1 MNGEFMPMSLGT
13 SSGNTSTYA
22 TTKTDQTDMDIWK
35 ELGIEVKTQ
44 DDDLGLNFEDY
55 LQLMVQQLQ
64 NQTMDNTMDSS
75 AMLNQLVQ
83 MSTVQ
88 MMASLKNSMDTVADA
103 STLTYAASLVG
114 KTVTVGSYDEEGNI
128 KEIVGTVEGTGTYQ
142 GVPVIFVN
150 GEMYALSDIMAIG
163 TLPEIPEEPEEPEE
177 PEGGES
183 GGEGNGEDNEN
194 VDPTV

>member
-163 TLPEIPEEPEEPEE
+163 TLPEIPEEPEEPE
-177 PEGGES
+177 GGES

>member
-35 ELGIEVKTQ
+35 ELGIGVKTQ

-163 TLPEIPEEPEEPEE
+163 TLPEIPEEPEEPE
-177 PEGGES
+177 GGES

>member
-75 AMLNQLVQ
+75 CLLYT
-83 MSTVQ
+83 SFGIC
-88 MMASLKNSMDTVADA
+88 K
-103 STLTYAASLVG
+103 G
-114 KTVTVGSYDEEGNI
+114 C
-128 KEIVGTVEGTGTYQ
+128 
-142 GVPVIFVN
+142 
-150 GEMYALSDIMAIG
+150 IG
-163 TLPEIPEEPEEPEE
+163 TRIW
-177 PEGGES
+177 GANS
-183 GGEGNGEDNEN
+183 
-194 VDPTV
+194 